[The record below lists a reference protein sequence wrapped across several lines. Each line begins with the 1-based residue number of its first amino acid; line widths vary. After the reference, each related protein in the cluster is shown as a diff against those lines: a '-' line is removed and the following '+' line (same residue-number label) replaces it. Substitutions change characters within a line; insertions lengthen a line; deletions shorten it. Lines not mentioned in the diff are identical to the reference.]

1 MKWPAP
7 VAQMGRAGEEN
18 TSTTGASARPYHTP
32 ELLALQVHKRARWCT
47 IAKVVPLD
55 GELVLAVVWRNQ
67 RGTQRVV
74 SLPQVVLD
82 YARRL
87 GVRRFCLR
95 DDRYRRMGVCSLD
108 TFDRGRLGADGER
121 YVPLTWLTPCQWRE
135 WPFAK
140 TVVRLGDTQPTAEA
154 KQLVLPFEV

>member
-1 MKWPAP
+1 
-7 VAQMGRAGEEN
+7 
-18 TSTTGASARPYHTP
+18 
-32 ELLALQVHKRARWCT
+32 
-47 IAKVVPLD
+47 VPLD